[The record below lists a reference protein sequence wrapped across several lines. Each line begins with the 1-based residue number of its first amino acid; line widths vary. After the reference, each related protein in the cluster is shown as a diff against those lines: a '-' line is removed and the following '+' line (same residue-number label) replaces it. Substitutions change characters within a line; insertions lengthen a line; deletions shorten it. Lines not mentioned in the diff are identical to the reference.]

1 MIIRMQEDADDS
13 ATDAVI
19 AELAGRGYETH
30 LIRGGGA
37 AAIGVNG
44 KPVSA
49 DLGCTLELAPGV
61 DAVIN
66 GSTPYKLAARAARP
80 QGTVVQVGSV
90 AIGREAPVM
99 IAGPCA
105 VESREQTLRTAEAVA
120 RGGAVILRGG
130 AYKPRSSPYSFQGLG
145 EEGLR
150 ILAEARA
157 LTGLPVVTEVMEP
170 GQVELV
176 AEYADMLQIG
186 SRNMMNVP
194 LLRRVAASGKP
205 VVLKRG
211 FAATIE
217 EWLLAAEYILA
228 GGNDRVVLC
237 ERGIR
242 SFDSATRFTLD
253 LNAVP
258 LLRRLTHLPILVDP
272 SHGTGLRELVPA
284 MSLAAV
290 AAGAHGVMLEVHHA
304 PEDALCDGPQSI
316 TAATLAD
323 IAQRAAALHALL
335 SPPLCVA

>member
-1 MIIRMQEDADDS
+1 MIIRMQEDAGEG
-13 ATDAVI
+13 AAEAVV

-44 KPVSA
+44 RPLA
-49 DLGCTLELAPGV
+49 DGLGSTLALAPGV
-61 DAVIN
+61 AEVVID
-66 GSTPYKLAARAARP
+66 STPYKLAARAARP
-80 QGTVVQVGSV
+80 QGTLVRVGAV
-90 AIGREAPVM
+90 TIGRDGPVM
-99 IAGPCA
+99 VAGPCA
-105 VESREQTLRTAEAVA
+105 VESREQTLRTAKAVA
-120 RGGAVILRGG
+120 GAGAVMLRGG

-145 EEGLR
+145 EAGLR
-150 ILAEARA
+150 ILAEARTQ
-157 LTGLPVVTEVMEP
+157 TGLPVVTEVMEP
-170 GQVELV
+170 DQVELV

-194 LLRRVAASGKP
+194 LLRRAALSGKP
-205 VVLKRG
+205 ILLKRG

-228 GGNDRVVLC
+228 GGNDQVVLC

-258 LLRRLTHLPILVDP
+258 LLRQLTHLPILVDP
-272 SHGTGLRELVPA
+272 SHGTGRRELVPA

-290 AAGAHGVMLEVHHA
+290 AAGAHGLMLEVHHA

-316 TAATLAD
+316 TSATLED
-323 IAQRAAALHALL
+323 IVQRAAALHALL

>member
-49 DLGCTLELAPGV
+49 DVGCTLELAPGV

-170 GQVELV
+170 GQIELV